1 MRLISRNDIYLL
13 LGLTVAAFVI
23 FSRPL
28 TRVLDYTREIERAW
42 DLQLLPGLV
51 ILAVIFMFHEVRKR
65 HDMRQDAMA
74 AAAEASQARVHA
86 AEMERLVFFGRALAK
101 SLTLAS
107 IKAAA
112 LDYLPKVAEGGTVWT
127 MVRTGDEWEQLATTA
142 DVDHN
147 LCEMA
152 ARRALDAGDGN
163 SCVATEEGFLCF
175 PMVVAHTPVGVLGIS
190 SETPVTERQRI
201 VLAAAAAIL
210 AVSLKNA
217 ELFHVVHDN
226 SIRDGLTGCYNRQHA
241 LEVLD
246 AELRRANRS
255 HHQLSLLM
263 LDLDHFKNINDQYG
277 HLCGDAV
284 LSIVGR
290 RMHAVLRGSD
300 VKCRYG
306 GEEFLVVLP
315 ETAMEGAQRVADVLR
330 QDLADHPL
338 IWRMGDTPIT
348 IPITASFGVTTA
360 LLSER
365 NATEIIA
372 RADAALYR
380 AKENGRNRVC
390 VAEESGLTNGLTAT
404 SAAAYELSSPLA
416 RQMVR

>member
-1 MRLISRNDIYLL
+1 MWTDVRLVARNDIYLL
-13 LGLTVAAFVI
+13 AGLTVASFVI

-28 TRVLDYTREIERAW
+28 TKVLDYTREIERAW

-51 ILAVIFMFHEVRKR
+51 ILAVMFMFHEVRKR
-65 HDMRQDAMA
+65 QDIRQDALA
-74 AAAEASQARVHA
+74 AAAEATQARIHA
-86 AEMERLVFFGRALAK
+86 AEMERLVLFGRALAK

-112 LDYLPKVAEGGTVWT
+112 VDYLPKVSENRTVWT
-127 MVRTGDEWEQLATTA
+127 MVRTGDEWEMLATTG
-142 DVDHN
+142 DVDRT
-147 LCEMA
+147 LCELA
-152 ARRALDAGDGN
+152 ARRALDAGDGTP
-163 SCVATEEGFLCF
+163 CVPTDQGFLCF
-175 PMVVAHTPVGVLGIS
+175 PMIVAHTPVGVLGIS
-190 SETPVTERQRI
+190 VEPAVSERQRI
-201 VLAAAAAIL
+201 VLAAAAALL
-210 AVSLKNA
+210 AVTLKNA

-226 SIRDGLTGCYNRQHA
+226 SIRDRLTGCYNRQHA

-246 AELRRANRS
+246 AELRRSSRS
-255 HHQLSLLM
+255 QHQLSLLM
-263 LDLDHFKNINDQYG
+263 LDLDHFKRINDQYG

-315 ETAMEGAQRVADVLR
+315 ETGMEGAQRVADVLR
-330 QDLADHPL
+330 QDLVDHPL
-338 IWRMGDTPIT
+338 IWRVGDTPIT
-348 IPITASFGVTTA
+348 VPITASFGLTTA
-360 LLSER
+360 LASER

-380 AKENGRNRVC
+380 AKEKGRNRIC
-390 VAEESGLTNGLTAT
+390 VSGEPGVADELPTRQAATA
-404 SAAAYELSSPLA
+404 
-416 RQMVR
+416 